1 MTSAKGPVWQRM
13 LSGRR
18 LDLSAPS
25 PLDIELEDIA
35 HGLARV
41 SRWNGQTTGD
51 WALSVAE
58 HSLLVERIAG
68 AFRRRLEPR
77 WQLAAL
83 LHDAPEYVF
92 GDMISPLKRH
102 AGERQAEL
110 ESRLQEAIHE
120 RFGLPRTT
128 PDEVRKL
135 IKRADR
141 AAAHVEAIQ
150 LAGYTPAEADRL
162 WGRSRLRML
171 RDLDIRPMP
180 PDDAAMAYERRVL
193 QVWRRTG

>member
-1 MTSAKGPVWQRM
+1 M

-41 SRWNGQTTGD
+41 ARWNGQTTGE

-58 HSLLVERIAG
+58 HSLLVERIA
-68 AFRRRLEPR
+68 AAIRRGVEPR

-102 AGERQAEL
+102 AGERQVEL
-110 ESRLQEAIHE
+110 ESLLQEAIHE
-120 RFGLPRTT
+120 RFGLPRKI
-128 PDEVRKL
+128 PDEVRAL

-162 WGRSRLRML
+162 WGRPRLRML
-171 RDLDIRPMP
+171 KDLEIRPKP
-180 PDDAAMAYERRVL
+180 PVAAAATYERRFL
-193 QVWRRTG
+193 QVWRRIG